1 MQRQQK
7 LLLGFTVWGLVLFY
21 GTTVAAALTP
31 SDIRKIA
38 NRSTVLLSIRD
49 VYGNR
54 IGYGSGFV
62 AGPDQIATN
71 YHVIE
76 NRSRVFAKLV
86 GKEKWYAVGRT
97 LTYDKDR
104 DLAVVKVTGINA
116 PALPLG
122 DSDTVKIGETI
133 YVAGNPSGPEGRAM
147 EGTITIGT
155 IRNIRIEDI
164 PMGGKPLRG
173 KKLQIDASIE
183 PGSSGGPVLNDSGKV
198 IGISVGGYPGIGLK
212 EYIPQGYNYA
222 IAVNH
227 LKPLVK
233 IPIARP
239 IVNNDSPSKI
249 SVGEIIPLT
258 VNIISTKSP
267 HQVTIH
273 YKIYDKDGNELEPN
287 DQKMRLS
294 DQKPKSSTW
303 VYKVGL
309 PSQKHVGS
317 IAYYIEIK
325 YDTHLVFRYPR
336 AKNRHYQ
343 VSIVDEKPPRISLL
357 YPPEGAKFGAN
368 QEITIRAKV
377 TDNIAV
383 QDVHIHTSWFNNEQS
398 QKLTVEGSSDIYT
411 INITLRNIVTLRY
424 HLTAT
429 DKEGN
434 ESRSEPRH
442 LEIKITTQEN
452 FEKGIKLYERARY
465 NEAIEA
471 LSSAVRELED
481 PEQRAEAYLY
491 LGGAKRGFGESNE
504 KVKEQFQEAI
514 RHNPDQA
521 LPPRIGQDHPIF
533 AELLEEV
540 RKELTGEL
548 TIISLPPQTEIW
560 IYGTGTDRKMLGT
573 GIVSSR
579 LLKGNYIVEGIY
591 AGKSSRKTV
600 AIEPNR
606 HTELNLEI
614 PPDIKH
620 DAPSRISVGKIIP
633 LTLNL
638 ISTKNPQQV
647 TIYYTIYDKDGNELE
662 PNSQE
667 MRLQE
672 KQPAPSTWGY
682 KVNLPSQNYVGSIEY
697 YITVEYDNH
706 LVFRDPSAK
715 DRHYQIS
722 VVDEKSPTIS
732 SPDPNTGSE
741 KETESESSRI
751 KTPTDSAE
759 NEGESGQEKD
769 LPEEEPPEEE
779 PNDDPPPPPP
789 PPSTIYQGIWV
800 SFAANDAFISGSD
813 GSYMFRLAY
822 LSEGK
827 NQSTLGVQLDF
838 SYPDRTNVNA
848 IVQWGPALGE
858 SDVAFTLLGGIAAYE
873 DSPRSTHITPILGAG
888 LKFYPGEKI
897 AIDATGSIKLRSDYD
912 TTGLYHYEI
921 GARFYITRELNLR
934 IGYGKLYL
942 GNRDLTTIQVG
953 LGYTF

>member
-1 MQRQQK
+1 MRGQQK
-7 LLLGFTVWGLVLFY
+7 LLLSFMIGGLMLFY
-21 GTTVAAALTP
+21 GIAVVAALTP
-31 SDIRKIA
+31 QEIYKIA
-38 NRSTVLLSIRD
+38 KDSTVHLFLLNAERS
-49 VYGNR
+49 VHST
-54 IGYGSGFV
+54 GSGFFV
-62 AGPDQIATN
+62 APNHIATN

-76 NRSRVFAKLV
+76 DMLTGEPKLVGGVKLV
-86 GKEKWYAVGRT
+86 GKEDIYAIEDIVDF
-97 LTYDKDR
+97 DKEN
-104 DLAVVKVTGINA
+104 DLAVAKVREVKSTGIDV

-122 DSDTVKIGETI
+122 DSDTVQVGDLI
-133 YVAGNPSGPEGRAM
+133 YIMSNPLRL
-147 EGTITIGT
+147 EGTFTDGKISNILSEDSGKILQMNATIA
-155 IRNIRIEDI
+155 
-164 PMGGKPLRG
+164 
-173 KKLQIDASIE
+173 Q
-183 PGSSGGPVLNDSGKV
+183 GSSGGPVLNESGKV
-198 IGISVGGYPGIGLK
+198 IGICVAGVGRGLDINFA
-212 EYIPQGYNYA
+212 IPVNY
-222 IAVNH
+222 

-233 IPIARP
+233 MPIPHP

-287 DQKMRLS
+287 NQKMRLRNQQS
-294 DQKPKSSTW
+294 TSSTW

-471 LSSAVRELED
+471 LSSAVRDLED

-548 TIISLPPQTEIW
+548 TVISLPPQTEIW
-560 IYGTGTDRKMLGT
+560 IFGTGTDRKMVGT

-591 AGKSSRKTV
+591 AGKSSRRTV
-600 AIEPNR
+600 AIEPDR

-620 DAPSRISVGKIIP
+620 DSPSRISVGKIIP
-633 LTLNL
+633 LILNL

-647 TIYYTIYDKDGNELE
+647 TIYYTIYDRDSNDRTEQ
-662 PNSQE
+662 SE

-706 LVFRDPSAK
+706 LVFRYPRAK
-715 DRHYQIS
+715 NRHYQIS
-722 VVDEKSPTIS
+722 IVDEKPPEKSPPD
-732 SPDPNTGSE
+732 SPNV
-741 KETESESSRI
+741 ESENEPESEPTEI
-751 KTPTDSAE
+751 ETPTDSAE
-759 NEGESGQEKD
+759 NEGESEQEKD
-769 LPEEEPPEEE
+769 LLEEE
-779 PNDDPPPPPP
+779 PNDDPPPPTP
-789 PPSTIYQGIWV
+789 YQGIWV
-800 SFAANDAFISGSD
+800 SVSADDASTFD
-813 GSYMFRLAY
+813 WEGSYMLRLAY
-822 LSEGK
+822 LREGK
-827 NQSTLGVQLDF
+827 THPTLGAQLDF
-838 SYPDRTNVNA
+838 SPDRTNMSA
-848 IVQWGPALGE
+848 MFQWGPALGE
-858 SDVAFTLLGGIAAYE
+858 SKVAFTLLGGIAAYE
-873 DSPRSTHITPILGAG
+873 DSPRSTHTTPIFGAG
-888 LKFYPGEKI
+888 LKFYPRDKI
-897 AIDATGSIKLRSDYD
+897 VIDATSSIKSRSDYD
-912 TTGLYHYEI
+912 TTDLYHYEI
-921 GARFYITRELNLR
+921 GARFYIIRELNLR

-942 GNRDLTTIQVG
+942 GNRNFITIQIG